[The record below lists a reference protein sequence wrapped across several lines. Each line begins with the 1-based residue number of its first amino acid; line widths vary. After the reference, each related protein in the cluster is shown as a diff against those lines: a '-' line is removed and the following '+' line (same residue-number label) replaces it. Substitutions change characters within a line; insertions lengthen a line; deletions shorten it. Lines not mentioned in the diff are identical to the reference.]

1 VQIRAAACGAWIAEE
16 VGMKQCAFVLG
27 VLGGFAL
34 VGGLG
39 CSSGSGNRSTGESD
53 AATSSGDD
61 AATGPFGHDGATG
74 PMGAGDGGS
83 VVTGDASAPPND
95 GGQPGDAGA
104 PPSGGTGVFA
114 DAGAYVPM
122 LGPSASNAR
131 HTPNPNPAGT
141 PCLSCHGG
149 QKGNVVQ
156 FLFGGTV
163 WSSPA
168 ATTPT
173 PMAEVR
179 VVQAD
184 GVALTAYS
192 DADGNYFFPQGANGP
207 LSAPAAA
214 GIRDAKGEASM
225 ANVFNDGDCNSCHRQ
240 GGQAPVNLP

>member
-1 VQIRAAACGAWIAEE
+1 MKPYGFAL
-16 VGMKQCAFVLG
+16 GMLG
-27 VLGGFAL
+27 VFAL
-34 VGGLG
+34 VGGIG
-39 CSSGSGNRSTGESD
+39 CSSGAGKSSGGSG
-53 AATSSGDD
+53 GDD
-61 AATGPFGHDGATG
+61 AATGPGTTPGDDGGTGPFGHDGATG
-74 PMGAGDGGS
+74 PSGADDGGS
-83 VVTGDASAPPND
+83 VVTGDGSAPPN
-95 GGQPGDAGA
+95 GPGQPGDAGA
-104 PPSGGTGVFA
+104 PPSGGSGVFA

-122 LGPSASNAR
+122 LGPSAQNVR

-173 PMAEVR
+173 PMVEVR
-179 VVQAD
+179 VVQAN
-184 GVALTAYS
+184 GVALTTYS
-192 DADGNYFFPQGANGP
+192 DNDGNFFFPRGQNGP

-214 GIRDAKGEASM
+214 GVRDAKGEGPM
-225 ANVFNDGDCNSCHRQ
+225 VNVFNDGDCNSCHRQ